1 MHDAEFDHEHL
12 EESALARQ
20 QASDFIWSQEHIRLR
35 TVGIDIGSS
44 TTHLLFAEVL
54 MQREPHGLSSR
65 FRPVRREVVW
75 RSPIMLTPFE
85 SSGTIDIDALRSFI
99 ERSYADAGMRR
110 DEIDSGA
117 VILTG
122 EAIKRKNARL
132 IDHALAAEAGTFV
145 CATAGHELECRLAAY
160 GSGAIALSRERRAR
174 VVNIDIG
181 GGTTKLALIDKGGI
195 AAVAA
200 FAVGGRIL
208 ATGAD
213 GRWTYVTDAARILA
227 RELELSATPKTFAD
241 AANRRRIAERLARV
255 VLDNL
260 QAPVLDPL
268 AQDLALTAP
277 LARPVDVDFVTVS
290 GGVAEYVFGRETAR
304 FGDIAPELA
313 AALSAGFAERL
324 GVPAVDPGQGIRAT
338 VIGASQHTVQVSG
351 KTTYLPDPSLLP
363 ARNIPVLVAASCDPE
378 DSATIAKSIREQMQQ
393 IEFDTA
399 SWLAISAT
407 WRGSPEYERLRHFA
421 EGILSGIGW
430 KRTSRN
436 VLIVVIEGD
445 VARSLGHI
453 LADELGCPWRLVVID
468 GVELREFDYVDLGE
482 RLDPPGVIP
491 VVIKSLVFASA
502 V

>member
-20 QASDFIWSQEHIRLR
+20 QASDFIWSQEYIRLR

-65 FRPVRREVVW
+65 FRPVRRDVVW

-85 SSGTIDIDALRSFI
+85 SGGTIDIEGLRTFI
-99 ERSYADAGMRR
+99 ERSYADAGIGRE
-110 DEIDSGA
+110 EIDSGA

-122 EAIKRKNARL
+122 EAMKRKNARL
-132 IDHALAAEAGTFV
+132 IDHALAAEAGKFV

-160 GSGAIALSRERRAR
+160 GSGAIALSRERQAR
-174 VVNIDIG
+174 VVNVDIG
-181 GGTTKLALIDKGGI
+181 GGTTKLALIDKGDI
-195 AAVAA
+195 VEVAA
-200 FAVGGRIL
+200 FAVGGRLL
-208 ATGAD
+208 ASDAD
-213 GRWTYVTDAARILA
+213 GGWTYVTDAARVVA
-227 RELELSATPKTFAD
+227 RELGLPASPKAFAD
-241 AANRRRIAERLARV
+241 AANRRRIAERLAQV

-260 QAPVLDPL
+260 QASALDPL
-268 AQDLALTAP
+268 AQELALTPP
-277 LARPVDVDFVTVS
+277 LTSPVEVDFVTIS

-313 AALSAGFAERL
+313 AALSAGFAARL
-324 GVPAVDPGQGIRAT
+324 SVPAVDPGQGIRAT

-363 ARNIPVLVAASCDPE
+363 VRNIPVLVAARGDPE
-378 DSATIAKSIREQMQQ
+378 DSAAIAYSIREQMQRMA
-393 IEFDTA
+393 FDSA

-407 WRGSPEYERLRHFA
+407 WHGSPEYARLRKFA
-421 EGILSGIGW
+421 EGILSGITW

-436 VLIVVIEGD
+436 VLVVVVEGD

-453 LADELGCPWRLVVID
+453 LVDELDCPWRLIVID

-482 RLDPPGVIP
+482 RLDPPGVTP